1 MAEGAHAFKKG
12 PRTLKRLLVS
22 LLSLTFVW
30 ISLAPAAFAA
40 TTYPVTYNG
49 SANFVCDAASLHPVT
64 SIYQFS
70 CRGINFY
77 DANNAFAGTYY
88 FRVVNWFLLY
98 TVNPVNG
105 DVAGPAVQASGFPIA
120 VTGFTLPS
128 GNIPGTFAFNWTW
141 TDANKVVHTGS
152 VSGTWEN
159 FQICGG
165 RGCQYWAPKLVT
177 NAITINN

>member
-1 MAEGAHAFKKG
+1 MKW
-12 PRTLKRLLVS
+12 LLVS
-22 LLSLTFVW
+22 LLSLAVVL

-49 SANFVCDAASLHPVT
+49 SANFVCDAASAHPVT

-70 CRGINFY
+70 CRGVSFY
-77 DANNAFAGTYY
+77 DANNALAGTYY
-88 FRVVNWFLLY
+88 FRVVNWFDLY
-98 TVNPVNG
+98 TVNG
-105 DVAGPAVQASGFPIA
+105 DVARPPVQGTNFPIE

-128 GNIPGTFAFNWTW
+128 ATGPGTFAFNWTL

-152 VSGTWEN
+152 VSGTWVN

-165 RGCQYWAPKLVT
+165 RGCYWWAPKLVT
-177 NAITINN
+177 NSITINN